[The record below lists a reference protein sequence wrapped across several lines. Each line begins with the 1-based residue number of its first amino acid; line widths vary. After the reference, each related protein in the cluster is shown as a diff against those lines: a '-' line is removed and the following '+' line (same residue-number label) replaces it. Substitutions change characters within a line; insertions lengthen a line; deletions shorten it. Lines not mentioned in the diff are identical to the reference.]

1 MGRRKRTPAPV
12 ELRSKEWL
20 EEAYVAQG
28 HSGPTIAGML
38 GLPDAS
44 LVYRYL
50 DRHDIPRRP
59 KSARSGFA
67 GTVEEGIDATR
78 KADQRHKR
86 RPTIPFFMAR
96 VKAVVGAKAA
106 KQHVALRGALI
117 DLAALCQVWAEE
129 VPFSTILKEA

>member
-1 MGRRKRTPAPV
+1 MGRTRNPAPA

-20 EEAYVAQG
+20 HEAYVVQA

-59 KSARSGFA
+59 KSTRSGFA
-67 GTVEEGIDATR
+67 ETVEKGIASTR
-78 KADQRHKR
+78 KADERHKR
-86 RPTIPFFMAR
+86 RPTVTLFMAR